1 MTHSPTDVGCLL
13 PKLAISALQSRVAY
27 LLMLAKLAV
36 CRGAVVV
43 ELGIE
48 GLVAGVHGEAG
59 GVGIDRVLVPAR
71 LEGIITCHAM

>member
-1 MTHSPTDVGCLL
+1 MTHSRTGGFLA
-13 PKLAISALQSRVAY
+13 PKLAISNLQPRAAY
-27 LLMLAKLAV
+27 LLVLAKLAV
-36 CRGAVVV
+36 GRGAVVV

-48 GLVAGVHGEAG
+48 GLVAGVHSEAG